1 MLLFTLKINFV
12 MSMCILCIYK
22 KQHILTFEMARVSKS
37 KTNYRSKLR
46 TALKKAH
53 GKMNKAHRMAKRMR
67 APVAQAAP
75 APVAQAAPVV
85 QAAPAPVAQ
94 SKPRMS
100 RRRCVSK
107 KAKSMFRKSSPKTAK
122 GRGRILARAQ
132 KACKK

>member
-1 MLLFTLKINFV
+1 
-12 MSMCILCIYK
+12 
-22 KQHILTFEMARVSKS
+22 MARVSKR
-37 KTNYRSKLR
+37 TYRSKLR

-94 SKPRMS
+94 SKPRAGPKNK
-100 RRRCVSK
+100 RQDCVSR
-107 KAKSMFRKSSPKTAK
+107 KAKSMFRKTSPKTPR
-122 GRGRILARAQ
+122 GRGKILARAQ
-132 KACKK
+132 KSCAKVAKYF

>member
-1 MLLFTLKINFV
+1 
-12 MSMCILCIYK
+12 
-22 KQHILTFEMARVSKS
+22 MARMTKRSRSYK
-37 KTNYRSKLR
+37 SKLR

-53 GKMNKAHRMAKRMR
+53 GKMTKAHRMAKRMR

-94 SKPRMS
+94 SKPRVS
-100 RRRCVSK
+100 RRRCVSR
-107 KAKSMFRKSSPKTAK
+107 KAKAMFRKSSPKTAK
-122 GRGRILARAQ
+122 GRGKVLARAN

>member
-1 MLLFTLKINFV
+1 
-12 MSMCILCIYK
+12 
-22 KQHILTFEMARVSKS
+22 MARVSKRS
-37 KTNYRSKLR
+37 RSYKSKLR

-53 GKMNKAHRMAKRMR
+53 GKMTKAHRMAKRMR

-75 APVAQAAPVV
+75 APVAQKAPVAPVV

-94 SKPRMS
+94 SKPRTS
-100 RRRCVSK
+100 RRRCVSR

-122 GRGRILARAQ
+122 GRGRILARAN

>member
-1 MLLFTLKINFV
+1 MTKR
-12 MSMCILCIYK
+12 SRSYK
-22 KQHILTFEMARVSKS
+22 
-37 KTNYRSKLR
+37 SKLR

-53 GKMNKAHRMAKRMR
+53 GKMTKAHRMAKRMR

-75 APVAQAAPVV
+75 VVQAAPAPVV

-94 SKPRMS
+94 AKPRLS

-107 KAKSMFRKSSPKTAK
+107 KAKSMFRKSSPKTPR
-122 GRGRILARAQ
+122 GRGKILARAQ